1 MKKVCAV
8 SLIVFLLLVTGCQPQ
23 EKSKVAKISDN
34 PASKTEFMMGTVIT
48 VRIYDKGKEKVL
60 KPVFQRIRELADAA
74 TVEDEAGDSE
84 VDKINQNAGVKPVKV
99 SKDVY
104 RMLKAG
110 ASYSKDSNGLFDLTI
125 GPLSRLWHIG
135 FPDARKPAQSEIDKV
150 LPLIDYQKMVLND
163 SRQTVFLKEKGMRL
177 DLGAIAKGFITDEAV
192 DVLKAHDVHSS
203 IVDLG
208 GNIFV
213 VGKSPTGS
221 KWKVGIQDPLSPRG
235 KIVGKITES
244 DKTIVTSGIYERF
257 IKVGGKT
264 YHHLLNPAN
273 GYPFDNDIAGVSVIA
288 DRSVNGDGL
297 STTLFA
303 EGVKAG
309 LEKAEKMEGVE
320 AIFVTRDKKIYVT
333 SGLKKNFVLTDK
345 AFRVVNGL

>member
-1 MKKVCAV
+1 MKKVCT
-8 SLIVFLLLVTGCQPQ
+8 VFLIILLALATGCQPQ
-23 EKSKVAKISDN
+23 ERSKGVEISDN
-34 PASKTEFMMGTVIT
+34 PVSKTDFLMGTVVT
-48 VRIYDKGKEKVL
+48 VSIYDNGKEEVL
-60 KPVFQRIRELADAA
+60 KPVFQRIRELADAT
-74 TVEDEAGDSE
+74 TVEDKVGHSE
-84 VDKINQNAGVKPVKV
+84 IDKINQNAGDKPVKV
-99 SKDVY
+99 SKDIY
-104 RMLKAG
+104 RMLKVG

-163 SRQTVFLKEKGMRL
+163 SKQTVFLKEKGMRL
-177 DLGAIAKGFITDEAV
+177 ALGAIAKGFITDEAV
-192 DVLKAHDVHSS
+192 DVLKAHDVQSA

-213 VGKSPTGS
+213 VGESPSGN
-221 KWKVGIQDPLSPRG
+221 KWNVGIQNPLSPRG
-235 KIVGKITES
+235 EIVGKIAES
-244 DKTIVTSGIYERF
+244 NKTIVTSGIYERF
-257 IKVGGKT
+257 IKVGGKS
-264 YHHLLNPAN
+264 YHHLLNPEN
-273 GYPFDNDIAGVSVIA
+273 GYPFDNDIAGVSVIT

-309 LEKAEKMEGVE
+309 FEKAEKLKGVE

-345 AFRVVNGL
+345 AFEVVN

>member
-1 MKKVCAV
+1 MKKVCALF
-8 SLIVFLLLVTGCQPQ
+8 LIILLALTTGCQQQ
-23 EKSKVAKISDN
+23 ERSKAAESPDN
-34 PASKTEFMMGTVIT
+34 PASKTQFLMGTVVT
-48 VRIYDKGKEKVL
+48 VRIYDKGKGKVL
-60 KPVFQRIRELADAA
+60 KPVFQRIRELANAT
-74 TVEDEAGDSE
+74 TVEDKARHSQI
-84 VDKINQNAGVKPVKV
+84 DKINQNAGIKPVRV
-99 SKDVY
+99 SKNIY
-104 RMLKAG
+104 QMLKVG
-110 ASYSKDSNGLFDLTI
+110 ASYSSDSNGTFDLTI

-192 DVLKAHDVHSS
+192 AVLKAHGVHSA

-213 VGKSPTGS
+213 VGKGPSGNR
-221 KWKVGIQDPLSPRG
+221 WNVGIQNPFSPHGEIAG
-235 KIVGKITES
+235 KIAES
-244 DKTIVTSGIYERF
+244 NKTIVTSGIYERF

-264 YHHLLNPAN
+264 YHHLLNPDN
-273 GYPFDNDIAGVSVIA
+273 GYPFNNDIASVSVVT
-288 DRSVNGDGL
+288 DRSIDGDCL

-309 LEKAEKMEGVE
+309 FEKAEKLKGVE
-320 AIFVTRDKKIYVT
+320 AIFITRDKKIYLT
-333 SGLKKNFVLTDK
+333 SGLKKNFVLMDK
-345 AFRVVNGL
+345 SFEVVN